1 MDAQVGRVLAE
12 LDRLGLRDNTI
23 VVLWGDHGWQ
33 LGEHGLWNKHTNFE
47 VATRSALVVSSP
59 TQKQRGVRTDAL
71 VEFVDIYPT
80 LCDLCGL
87 KTPEHVEG
95 TTFAPLLDEPNRAW
109 KSAAFSQYP
118 RGKIMGYSMRTDRW
132 RYTEWRNGN
141 EAVARELYDHQ
152 TDRDENANLAN
163 QSEHA
168 QTAAML
174 AERLS
179 AGWRKAIPV

>member
-23 VVLWGDHGWQ
+23 VVLLGDHGWQ